1 MKTTKE
7 KPCYAFCELTES
19 DLLLEDYF
27 FVPLIL
33 FLSDTYP
40 KMLGKKNFAK
50 EAITYALIQDRLNL
64 SKLHAEKYTDAEGRL
79 FCCLTRKELCTL
91 TGFSERTAVTIFE
104 NLETLG
110 LIKRVSQGPNAP
122 WKIYMNEYNPLDLH
136 VRERDASTRNIAF
149 KMPYLLLK
157 AAPYTSLSLE
167 ARVLYSYMFNLTIS
181 SFRNM
186 EKYSDE
192 KGVYIMIPQEE
203 ICAILQVNRN
213 TAAKFIN
220 ELEGFGLLQVQ
231 RQAMPGKNAANKYYL
246 KNFKGAMPCTEKT
259 EVQNQSIRRCKNRAS
274 GGAKMKHPEVQ
285 KLSNR
290 ECKILASG
298 GAENT
303 HPGVQKTGP
312 NRFNINKLTETDGLS
327 IDLDKRERKESMD
340 DANAMKETPPRF
352 SGNEGKDDERNSGFL
367 PVGPGPRKNLL
378 LTREQ
383 ITYLQAECERDK
395 IDLELV
401 IKQASM
407 KKRTEEKKGKT
418 FDPEDD
424 FDIVLLKLSDYQKD
438 LADRNRV
445 IQQFDGLKK
454 KSTAEE
460 LYQARFQ
467 KKPTKIELDMLQKSM
482 DEFGKEKVKEILHA
496 AGSIGEMRSWFVMH
510 G

>member
-1 MKTTKE
+1 
-7 KPCYAFCELTES
+7 
-19 DLLLEDYF
+19 
-27 FVPLIL
+27 
-33 FLSDTYP
+33 
-40 KMLGKKNFAK
+40 
-50 EAITYALIQDRLNL
+50 
-64 SKLHAEKYTDAEGRL
+64 
-79 FCCLTRKELCTL
+79 
-91 TGFSERTAVTIFE
+91 
-104 NLETLG
+104 
-110 LIKRVSQGPNAP
+110 
-122 WKIYMNEYNPLDLH
+122 
-136 VRERDASTRNIAF
+136 
-149 KMPYLLLK
+149 
-157 AAPYTSLSLE
+157 
-167 ARVLYSYMFNLTIS
+167 
-181 SFRNM
+181 
-186 EKYSDE
+186 
-192 KGVYIMIPQEE
+192 
-203 ICAILQVNRN
+203 
-213 TAAKFIN
+213 
-220 ELEGFGLLQVQ
+220 
-231 RQAMPGKNAANKYYL
+231 
-246 KNFKGAMPCTEKT
+246 
-259 EVQNQSIRRCKNRAS
+259 
-274 GGAKMKHPEVQ
+274 
-285 KLSNR
+285 
-290 ECKILASG
+290 
-298 GAENT
+298 
-303 HPGVQKTGP
+303 
-312 NRFNINKLTETDGLS
+312 
-327 IDLDKRERKESMD
+327 MD

-445 IQQFDGLKK
+445 IQQFDSLKK